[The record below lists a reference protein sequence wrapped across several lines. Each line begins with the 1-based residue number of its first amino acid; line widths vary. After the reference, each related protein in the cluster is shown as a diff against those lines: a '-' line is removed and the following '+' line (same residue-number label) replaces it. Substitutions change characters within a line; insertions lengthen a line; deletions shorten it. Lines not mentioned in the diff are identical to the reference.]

1 MKYQKIPNLIDDD
14 ASNQP
19 SKFKTRNW
27 VEINDESRGAYNV
40 NSQIKFKTTMLKSSL
55 CDYSD
60 AYILAKGTISVN
72 NTAAQ
77 GAAANNTNKKV
88 IFKNCAPFTNCIS
101 ENNNTQ
107 IDNAKDIDIV
117 MPLYNLIEYSDNYAK
132 TIGSLWK
139 YCKDIPARNNNNE
152 ITEFTLVNTTDS
164 FKFKAKFTG
173 QTDDDGTKD
182 VEIMVPL
189 KYLSNFWRTLEM
201 PLINC
206 EVNLF
211 LTWLSACVLISTNIP
226 NQAAIFEIN
235 DTKLYAPVV
244 TLSTQENTKFL
255 QQLKSGFK
263 RIINWNKYLSKP
275 ELLAQNPNLNHLV
288 EPSFQGV
295 NRLFVL
301 PFGNDDDRTSDEQY
315 YPPTVEIKDYNI
327 MINGEN
333 FFDQPIKNNK
343 VTNNN
348 IRKIATGQGDD
359 YTTGCLLD
367 YPYFA
372 NTYKMIAVDL
382 SKQQALDAD
391 PRAIQQINFTANLD
405 RAGNTRVHFILE
417 EAKETILDFSQGT
430 VKVLETK

>member
-1 MKYQKIPNLIDDD
+1 
-14 ASNQP
+14 
-19 SKFKTRNW
+19 
-27 VEINDESRGAYNV
+27 
-40 NSQIKFKTTMLKSSL
+40 MLKSSL

-60 AYILAKGTISVN
+60 AYILVKGTISVN

-77 GAAANNTNKKV
+77 GTAANNTNKKV

-101 ENNNTQ
+101 EINNTKL
-107 IDNAKDIDIV
+107 DNAKDIDIV
-117 MPLYNLIEYSDNYAK
+117 MPMYNLIEYNDNYVK
-132 TIGSLWK
+132 TTRSLWQ
-139 YCKDIPARNNNNE
+139 YCKDMPALNANDDIIIFAE
-152 ITEFTLVNTTDS
+152 GNTTDS
-164 FKFKAKFTG
+164 FNFKVKITG
-173 QTDDDGTKD
+173 RTGNNGTRD

-206 EVNLF
+206 EVNLI
-211 LTWLSACVLISTNIP
+211 LTWSSNCVLIATSIP
-226 NQAAIFEIN
+226 NQNATFAIT
-235 DTKLYAPVV
+235 DTKLYVPVV
-244 TLSTQENTKFL
+244 TLSTQENTKFF

-263 RIINWNKYLSKP
+263 RVINWNKYLSKP

-301 PFGNDDDRTSDEQY
+301 AFENDDDRTTDDQY
-315 YPPTVEIKDYNI
+315 YLPTVEIKDYNI

-333 FFDQPIKNNK
+333 VFDQPIKNYK
-343 VTNNN
+343 VTYEN

-372 NTYKMIAVDL
+372 DTYKMIAVDL

-405 RAGNTRVHFILE
+405 RAGNTRVYFILE
-417 EAKETILDFSQGT
+417 EAKETILDFSHGT
-430 VKVLETK
+430 VKVL